1 MPPTVP
7 KGTLFSTS
15 SSAFLTFRLP
25 DDSPSNRPEGDMRVI
40 SPFGFAIPDVQ
51 HSQAVGHLHT
61 FFGTKSV
68 QVLGPIVLH
77 YYYYYY
83 FALES
88 CERIAYF

>member
-1 MPPTVP
+1 MIVI
-7 KGTLFSTS
+7 
-15 SSAFLTFRLP
+15 LTGL
-25 DDSPSNRPEGDMRVI
+25 RVI
-40 SPFGFAIPDVQ
+40 SLFGFAIPDVQ